1 MDEIGWHVL
10 SEISQTEKY
19 KYWIYHLY
27 VESKKKMQQP
37 NDYNKKEADTQIWRM
52 N

>member
-1 MDEIGWHVL
+1 MDEIGRHVL

-37 NDYNKKEADTQIWRM
+37 NDYNKKEADTQTGRM